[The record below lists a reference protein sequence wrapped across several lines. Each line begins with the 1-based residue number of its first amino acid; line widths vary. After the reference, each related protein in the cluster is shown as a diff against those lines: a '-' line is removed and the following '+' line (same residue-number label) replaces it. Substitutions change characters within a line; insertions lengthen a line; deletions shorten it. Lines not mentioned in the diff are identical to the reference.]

1 MTIKSRTAGVLA
13 TGVAC
18 LALAAGG
25 PTVAAHSASLPTWL
39 HAGATN
45 VYPSAGGTWQYGFWN
60 AEVRSYY
67 WVGKCHGTTVVY
79 NGTTR
84 RSIDTAPDAM
94 SDAALWAYDSSG
106 AHDTYYY
113 RVC

>member
-1 MTIKSRTAGVLA
+1 
-13 TGVAC
+13 
-18 LALAAGG
+18 
-25 PTVAAHSASLPTWL
+25 
-39 HAGATN
+39 
-45 VYPSAGGTWQYGFWN
+45 
-60 AEVRSYY
+60 
-67 WVGKCHGTTVVY
+67 VGKCHGTTVVY